1 MYQILNKT
9 PSKAYTMAQ
18 CHQSHTIEN
27 ILIKDKHWH
36 KNSEYISMKKKNFYD
51 HLMIK
56 KKPSYVKSPNTT
68 TTYLNYV

>member
-18 CHQSHTIEN
+18 SHQSHTIEN

-36 KNSEYISMKKKNFYD
+36 KNSEYIRIYQHEKKEF
-51 HLMIK
+51 L
-56 KKPSYVKSPNTT
+56 
-68 TTYLNYV
+68 

>member
-18 CHQSHTIEN
+18 SHQSHTIEN

-51 HLMIK
+51 HLMMKNHTVMSNFPIQQQRI
-56 KKPSYVKSPNTT
+56 
-68 TTYLNYV
+68 

>member
-51 HLMIK
+51 HLMMKNHTVMSNLPIQQQRI
-56 KKPSYVKSPNTT
+56 
-68 TTYLNYV
+68 

>member
-18 CHQSHTIEN
+18 SHQSHTIEN

-36 KNSEYISMKKKNFYD
+36 KKFRIYQHEKKEF
-51 HLMIK
+51 
-56 KKPSYVKSPNTT
+56 V
-68 TTYLNYV
+68 

>member
-18 CHQSHTIEN
+18 SHQSHTIEN

-51 HLMIK
+51 HLMMK
-56 KKPSYVKSPNTT
+56 NHTVMPN
-68 TTYLNYV
+68 LPIQQQRI

>member
-18 CHQSHTIEN
+18 SHQSHTIEN

-36 KNSEYISMKKKNFYD
+36 KNSEYISMKKND
-51 HLMIK
+51 HLMMKNQTVMSNVPIQQQRI
-56 KKPSYVKSPNTT
+56 
-68 TTYLNYV
+68 

>member
-9 PSKAYTMAQ
+9 TSKAYTMAQ

-51 HLMIK
+51 HLMMKNHTVMSNLPIQQQRI
-56 KKPSYVKSPNTT
+56 
-68 TTYLNYV
+68 

>member
-51 HLMIK
+51 HLMMKNHTVMSNVPKQQQRI
-56 KKPSYVKSPNTT
+56 
-68 TTYLNYV
+68 

>member
-51 HLMIK
+51 HLMMKNHTVMSNVPIQQQRI
-56 KKPSYVKSPNTT
+56 
-68 TTYLNYV
+68 

>member
-18 CHQSHTIEN
+18 SHQSHTIEN

-36 KNSEYISMKKKNFYD
+36 KNSEYISMKKKEFLRSFND
-51 HLMIK
+51 EKSH
-56 KKPSYVKSPNTT
+56 SYVKFPNTT

>member
-9 PSKAYTMAQ
+9 QSKAYTMAQ
-18 CHQSHTIEN
+18 SHQSHTIEN

-51 HLMIK
+51 HLMMKNHTVMSNLPIQQQRI
-56 KKPSYVKSPNTT
+56 
-68 TTYLNYV
+68 

>member
-9 PSKAYTMAQ
+9 PSKADTMAQ
-18 CHQSHTIEN
+18 SHQSHTIEN

-51 HLMIK
+51 HLMMKNHTVMSNLPIQQQRI
-56 KKPSYVKSPNTT
+56 
-68 TTYLNYV
+68 

>member
-1 MYQILNKT
+1 
-9 PSKAYTMAQ
+9 MAQ

-51 HLMIK
+51 HLMMKNHTVMSNLPIQQQRI
-56 KKPSYVKSPNTT
+56 
-68 TTYLNYV
+68 